1 MALTVK
7 PNITRYR
14 DLDLN
19 FNTHPVT
26 GDVTMKIGDNA
37 VIASV
42 KNLIMTGFY
51 ERPFHSELG
60 SGVRQMLF
68 ENADPMTAQS
78 LKKAIIEVIENF
90 EPRVSI
96 KDVVVQIPSDQNV
109 LQVIMEFY
117 IVNNAESTVVDFFLE
132 RVR

>member
-7 PNITRYR
+7 PNITRSR

>member
-117 IVNNAESTVVDFFLE
+117 IVNNAEPTVVDFFLE
-132 RVR
+132 RAR